1 MFRLKKATN
10 KKNNSYIFPCL
21 LTLTQSNRII
31 FRVRFCPV
39 LALMAR
45 QHILTLGEFMN
56 LKLNLSPVKA
66 TGVARQLVSPDVD
79 HL

>member
-1 MFRLKKATN
+1 MFRKATN

-31 FRVRFCPV
+31 FRVRFCPA
-39 LALMAR
+39 LPLMAR

-66 TGVARQLVSPDVD
+66 TGVARQLVSPDGD